1 LGIIVD
7 GSKGEKVKI
16 EMKKIQAGLVWAV
29 IAIVILV
36 SASKASSRTLI
47 SAADRDT
54 PPAVGEKVADFS
66 LASVDGKQLSLSAE
80 LRKGPVV
87 LVLLR
92 GWPGYQCPFCTR
104 QFGDFLAHAKDLQDS
119 GARVIMVYPGPGE
132 NLKQHVDE
140 FIANRELLP
149 NFHILLD
156 PDFAFTRSLA
166 LRWDA
171 PKETSYPS
179 TFVIDQSGTVQ
190 YALISKTHSGRATAD
205 DVLKVLSTLRK

>member
-1 LGIIVD
+1 MTMELKRIH
-7 GSKGEKVKI
+7 
-16 EMKKIQAGLVWAV
+16 AGLVLAA
-29 IAIVILV
+29 IAMVTLA
-36 SASKASSRTLI
+36 SASNAGRRTPG
-47 SAADRDT
+47 SATDRDA
-54 PPAVGEKVADFS
+54 PPSVGEKFLDFS
-66 LASVDGKQLSLSAE
+66 LTSVDGKQLALSDE
-80 LRKGPVV
+80 LKKGPVV

-104 QFGDFLAHAKDLQDS
+104 QFGDFLAHAKELQSS

-149 NFHILLD
+149 NFHVLVD
-156 PDFAFTRSLA
+156 PDFTFTRSLA

-179 TFVIDQSGTVQ
+179 TFVIDQNWTVR
-190 YALISKTHSGRATAD
+190 YTLVSRTHSGRATAD
-205 DVLKVLSTLRK
+205 DVLKVLSTLGK

>member
-1 LGIIVD
+1 MDIIVAD
-7 GSKGEKVKI
+7 SQGEKVRI
-16 EMKKIQAGLVWAV
+16 ELKRIQAGLVLAV
-29 IAIVILV
+29 ITMVIL
-36 SASKASSRTLI
+36 ASNSNAGSRTPG
-47 SAADRDT
+47 SAADRDA
-54 PPAVGEKVADFS
+54 PPSVGEKIADFS
-66 LASVDGKQLSLSAE
+66 LMSVDGKQLKLSDE
-80 LRKGPVV
+80 LKRGPVV

-104 QFGDFLAHAKDLQDS
+104 QFGDFLAHAKELQSS

-149 NFHILLD
+149 NFHVLVD
-156 PDFAFTRSLA
+156 PDFTFTRSVA

-179 TFVIDQSGTVQ
+179 TFVIDQNLTVR
-190 YALISKTHSGRATAD
+190 YALVSKTHGGRATAD
-205 DVLKVLSTLRK
+205 DVLKVLSTLGK

>member
-1 LGIIVD
+1 MR
-7 GSKGEKVKI
+7 I
-16 EMKKIQAGLVWAV
+16 EMKKIQAGLVLAV
-29 IAIVILV
+29 IAMVILV
-36 SASKASSRTLI
+36 SASKAGSRTLI
-47 SAADRDT
+47 SAADRDA

-66 LASVDGKQLSLSAE
+66 LTSVDGKQLALSDE
-80 LRKGPVV
+80 LKKGPVV

-104 QFGDFLAHAKDLQDS
+104 QFGDFLAHAKDLQNS

-132 NLKQHVDE
+132 KLKQHVDE

-149 NFHILLD
+149 NTHILMD

-171 PKETSYPS
+171 PNETSYPS
-179 TFVIDQSGTVQ
+179 TFVIDQNWTIR
-190 YALISKTHSGRATAD
+190 YALISKTHSGRASAD
-205 DVLKVLSTLRK
+205 DVLKVLSTLGK

>member
-1 LGIIVD
+1 VR
-7 GSKGEKVKI
+7 I
-16 EMKKIQAGLVWAV
+16 ELKKTRAGLVLAV
-29 IAIVILV
+29 IAMFILV
-36 SASKASSRTLI
+36 STSKAGNSAPG
-47 SAADRDT
+47 SAADRDA
-54 PPAVGEKVADFS
+54 PPSVGEKIADFS
-66 LASVDGKQLSLSAE
+66 LASVDGKQLTLSDE
-80 LRKGPVV
+80 LKKGPVV

-104 QFGDFLAHAKDLQDS
+104 QFGDFLAHAKELQSS

-149 NFHILLD
+149 NFHVLVD
-156 PDFAFTRSLA
+156 PDFTFTKSLA

-179 TFVIDQSGTVQ
+179 TFVIDRNWTVR
-190 YALISKTHSGRATAD
+190 YALVSKTHGGRATAD
-205 DVLKVLSTLRK
+205 DVLKVLSTLGK